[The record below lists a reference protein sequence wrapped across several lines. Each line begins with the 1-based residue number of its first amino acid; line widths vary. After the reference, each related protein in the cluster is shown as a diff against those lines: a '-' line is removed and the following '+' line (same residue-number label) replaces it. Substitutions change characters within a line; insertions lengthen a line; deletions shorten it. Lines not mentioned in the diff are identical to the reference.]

1 MAGALVIFAN
11 LSPAVAAPPRTGA
24 PVFVCLPSCVCVSYL
39 SAMETTKTPD
49 DGTVGS
55 RVPHVAPDGEEQA
68 GAAPLHLL
76 LPAAAAG
83 LDGGYVHRYGV
94 DDGSAGGATA
104 SNQRSGTQS
113 AGPPLRPVRGGA
125 MCLSESPQAAASF
138 SHVPGSQ
145 GATNDAGVTRRRR
158 TRSYEVGTTVA
169 VPGGEPQPPA
179 KRRRRH
185 GAVAAT
191 APEPYPEVRHAST
204 GTYDARVAFDGNGG
218 DLRSESGTASD
229 SRNHRDDEDDAVVE
243 AGTQA
248 LEAQARCLR
257 HSNAELRALV
267 CASRAKLELLEALF
281 FCK

>member
-1 MAGALVIFAN
+1 MAY
-11 LSPAVAAPPRTGA
+11 SST
-24 PVFVCLPSCVCVSYL
+24 
-39 SAMETTKTPD
+39 METTKTLN

-68 GAAPLHLL
+68 VAASLGAHLL
-76 LPAAAAG
+76 LPAAAAAG

-104 SNQRSGTQS
+104 SHQRSGAQS
-113 AGPPLRPVRGGA
+113 AGPLLQPVHGGA
-125 MCLSESPQAAASF
+125 ACLSESPQAAASF

-145 GATNDAGVTRRRR
+145 GTTNDAGVTRRRR

-185 GAVAAT
+185 AAVAAT
-191 APEPYPEVRHAST
+191 APESYPEV
-204 GTYDARVAFDGNGG
+204 VVQAFDGDDG
-218 DLRSESGTASD
+218 DLGSESGTASD
-229 SRNHRDDEDDAVVE
+229 GCNHRDDEDDAVVE

-257 HSNAELRALV
+257 HGNAELRALV
-267 CASRAKLELLEALF
+267 RESRAKLELLEALF
-281 FCK
+281 CGK